1 MVVVVLLTKVCK
13 SESNKFK
20 VEDGFDESRLDKIK
34 FEMLGNDP
42 SGGMDKQWEMGKTS
56 KGKLFLQK

>member
-1 MVVVVLLTKVCK
+1 MLLTKVCK

-20 VEDGFDESRLDKIK
+20 AEDDESRLDKIK

-42 SGGMDKQWEMGKTS
+42 SGGMDKQWEMDKTS